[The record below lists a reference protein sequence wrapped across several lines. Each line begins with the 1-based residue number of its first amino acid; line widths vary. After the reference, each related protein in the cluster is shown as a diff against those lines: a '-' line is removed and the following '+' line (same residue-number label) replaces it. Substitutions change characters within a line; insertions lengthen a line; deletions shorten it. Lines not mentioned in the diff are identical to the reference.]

1 MIRLRVLRHGRQ
13 AVETKPSKG
22 GEDMRV
28 MVFIIRVTLLTGAI
42 LLLLSKTAA

>member
-1 MIRLRVLRHGRQ
+1 MPRGNGGFNPKESPQ
-13 AVETKPSKG
+13 KG

-28 MVFIIRVTLLTGAI
+28 IKFVVRVILLTGAI

>member
-1 MIRLRVLRHGRQ
+1 MAVSIRQSPR
-13 AVETKPSKG
+13 KG

-28 MVFIIRVTLLTGAI
+28 IKFIIRVTLLSGAI

>member
-1 MIRLRVLRHGRQ
+1 MDGRRLKP
-13 AVETKPSKG
+13 KPSKG

-28 MVFIIRVTLLTGAI
+28 IVFIIRVTLLTGAI